1 MDKDLRNKFL
11 FQLLEQV
18 NKIKVSLKRV
28 TLLWEFHLNN
38 ISNHQTFF
46 ANKSSKI

>member
-1 MDKDLRNKFL
+1 MDKDLRNTFL

-18 NKIKVSLKRV
+18 NKIKFSLQRV
-28 TLLWEFHLNN
+28 TLLWEFHSNN
-38 ISNHQTFF
+38 ISNHPTFF